1 MRFELRESTNLYESS
16 IDPANSRYNIYISNL
31 RLK

>member
-1 MRFELRESTNLYESS
+1 MRFELYKSTNLYESS
-16 IDPANSRYNIYISNL
+16 INSINSEYNIYISNL